1 MSYKEKFA
9 ASQDKAH
16 YHNIATKILRDLTD
30 LRSKVES
37 SPTAPRRWVWE
48 LIQNAKDVH
57 PEGGVKILIELD
69 TDSTFPY
76 VAFKHNGKPFS
87 ADNIRFLIEQ
97 ISTKDR
103 KKNEDGK
110 RKTTGKFGT
119 GFLTTHLL
127 SEVVTIEAVAK
138 EPELN
143 YCKFKLT
150 LDRSGYDPDV
160 ITTAVHIAKKSV
172 EDLDSRPPF
181 LEYVEGNFNTVF
193 HYPLADEVSLKVAK
207 WGFDDLENCLPYSL
221 IFVDEI
227 ESVEILPKKD
237 LYKFNKSTKQLTD
250 RLKIVS
256 VDVRKNG
263 QINSI
268 KAAVLTKNFTSILIP
283 IMEEKDSISLVSI
296 SDSVPRLFCDF
307 PLIGTEKFPFPV
319 VINNPHFNP
328 TDPRD
333 GVFLTTSQRANPQAD
348 ENKLMISEAIE
359 LYYELLEYASANNW
373 KKLHVLAQLHTLTE
387 GLDWVDESWFKK
399 EIIEPLRNKLI
410 TVKIVDTADNSLISI
425 EHEGNKHA
433 WFPSASKKEIRER
446 IWASAK
452 YWFPYRLP
460 KKEDIETWNR
470 LIWSECGRLTVL
482 QLATFVEGQ
491 KNISELGKAV
501 KGINIHTWLNDF
513 YEVLKL
519 EEKEYDSIINKK
531 LIFPNQN
538 GDFCLK
544 EKLNK
549 DAGNIGDEFKD
560 ILKLLGNDI
569 RSHLIDSKIEID
581 FAPDKLRDQAY
592 AVREITSE
600 VTEKSN
606 DREIAKSYTEAFK
619 KLLVWFNEKSSQAEI
634 LFPTLFDNKHLL
646 YNDEEIMSNI
656 NKAGQLDELLSEFDA
671 KDIDELRELLA
682 KKKTTESGLL
692 TVTQDI
698 LVSMGITSI
707 EDWTEA
713 LKDKNL
719 AELFSHESIPTTD
732 MFFYAQG
739 LIIQAKEKIIEYLK
753 TLENYNLDDLDETAP
768 TILAGILKDGQP
780 LSVVARPAYGGEV
793 IIYYG
798 SEQNVLDYEP
808 SELWVDDG
816 KQVKKITLGHILK
829 KGQIRKFPI

>member
-1 MSYKEKFA
+1 MTYKEKFA

-30 LRSKVES
+30 LRAKVEN

-57 PEGGVKILIELD
+57 PEGGVKIQVEFK
-69 TDSTFPY
+69 TEGEHPY
-76 VAFKHNGKPFS
+76 VAFKHNGKPFT

-103 KKNEDGK
+103 KKDEDGK

-127 SEVVTIEAVAK
+127 SEIVTIEAVAK

-143 YCKFKLT
+143 YCKFTLT
-150 LDRSGYDPDV
+150 LDRSGYDPEV
-160 ITTAVHIAKKSV
+160 ITEAVHTAKKSV
-172 EDLDSRPPF
+172 EDLDSRPVF
-181 LEYVEGNFNTVF
+181 SEYEAGNFNTTF
-193 HYPLADEVSLKVAK
+193 RYPLLDQVSLKVAK
-207 WGFDDLENCLPYSL
+207 SGVEDLNNCLPYSL
-221 IFVDEI
+221 IFVQEI
-227 ESVEILPKKD
+227 ESVELLATSEI
-237 LYKFNKSTKQLTD
+237 YKLSQKNVSLTD
-250 RLKIVS
+250 
-256 VDVRKNG
+256 
-263 QINSI
+263 SI
-268 KAAVLTKNFTSILIP
+268 KLVRVKIKKGEEKKNFTAAILTKNYTNIVIP
-283 IMEEKDSISLVSI
+283 IEIENDVISLLPI
-296 SDSVPRLFCDF
+296 PENVPRLFCDF
-307 PLIGTEKFPFPV
+307 PLIGTERFSFPV

-333 GVFLTTSQRANPQAD
+333 GVFLTTSQRPNPQAE
-348 ENKLMISEAIE
+348 ENKEAIKEAIE
-359 LYYELLEYASANNW
+359 LYFELLEYASANNW
-373 KKLHVLAQLHTLTE
+373 KNLYVLAQMHPLSESLE
-387 GLDWVDESWFKK
+387 WVDDAWFKK
-399 EIIEPLRNKLI
+399 DVLEPIRNRLLTANII
-410 TVKIVDTADNSLISI
+410 DAADNSLISI
-425 EHEGNKHA
+425 ELEGKKNA
-433 WFPSASKKEIRER
+433 WFPSASKKEIRDR
-446 IWASAK
+446 IWTSAN

-460 KKEDIETWNR
+460 KKDSLEVWNR
-470 LIWSECGRLTVL
+470 LIWSECGKLTVQ
-482 QLATFVEGQ
+482 QLAIFFEAQ
-491 KNISELGKAV
+491 KNIESLAKVV
-501 KGINIHTWLNDF
+501 KNIDIYAWLNDF

-519 EEKEYDSIINKK
+519 EEKEYDAIINKR

-544 EKLNK
+544 DQLRK
-549 DAGNIGDEFKD
+549 DAGNIGDDFKD

-569 RSHLIDSKIEID
+569 RNHLIDSKIEID
-581 FAPDKLRDQAY
+581 FTSDKVRDQAY
-592 AVREITSE
+592 AVREIISE
-600 VTEKSN
+600 VTEKAN
-606 DREIAKSYTEAFK
+606 DREVAKSYSEAFK
-619 KLLVWFNEKSSQAEI
+619 KLLLWFNDNSTQAEV
-634 LFPTLFDNKHLL
+634 LFPTIFKNKHLL
-646 YNDEEIMSNI
+646 YNDEEIMQNI
-656 NKAGQLDELLSEFDA
+656 NKASQLDDLLSEFDA
-671 KDIDELRELLA
+671 KSIEELRERLA
-682 KKKTTESGLL
+682 KEKPSNNGLL
-692 TVTQDI
+692 NVTQDI

-707 EDWTEA
+707 EEWTEA

-739 LIIQAKEKIIEYLK
+739 LITRAKESIKAHLA
-753 TLENYNLDDLDETAP
+753 TLDNYNLEELDETAP

-816 KQVKKITLGHILK
+816 QQVKRISLGHILK